1 MWNQQPYHQ
10 QLEAVK
16 QSLFV
21 RTMNYTA
28 LWTVLYGI
36 FVTILIGTGL
46 DVVFA
51 NPVVSLLLIGGVI
64 LGGLLIRNPF
74 TTPKALL
81 YGYGVYTSFAL
92 AAISSF
98 LIHYV
103 AYKNV
108 NILIAAL
115 VTTFLLGGAIIYA
128 ARSVR
133 ISADKAQTITKFLL
147 IVGIAA
153 FIASIL
159 NVFIF
164 KSGIFGIIIT
174 AVFLVWSIATLFITI
189 NQLDNIESLVGDNPE
204 DLDRLAIWFS
214 VDVFILLYNIFIT
227 ILQLLLAFTSDNE

>member
-1 MWNQQPYHQ
+1 MWNQGPYQ
-10 QLEAVK
+10 NAAAAVK

-46 DVVFA
+46 DRVFA
-51 NPVVSLLLIGGVI
+51 NPIISLLLIGGVMV
-64 LGGLLIRNPF
+64 GGFLIRDPLQAS
-74 TTPKALL
+74 KGLL
-81 YGYGVYTSFAL
+81 YGYGAYTSFAL
-92 AAISSF
+92 AAVSSL
-98 LIHYV
+98 LIHYA
-103 AYKNV
+103 AYTNFG
-108 NILIAAL
+108 ILVAAL
-115 VTTFLLGGAIIYA
+115 VTTFLLGGAIVFA
-128 ARSVR
+128 ARTVQ
-133 ISADKAQTITKFLL
+133 ISMDKAQAITKFLL

-164 KSGIFGIIIT
+164 KSGIFGIVIT
-174 AVFLVWSIATLFITI
+174 AVFLVWSVAALFITL
-189 NQLDNIESLVGDNPE
+189 NQIDNIEAIVGDNPE
-204 DLDRLAIWFS
+204 VLDRLAVWFS